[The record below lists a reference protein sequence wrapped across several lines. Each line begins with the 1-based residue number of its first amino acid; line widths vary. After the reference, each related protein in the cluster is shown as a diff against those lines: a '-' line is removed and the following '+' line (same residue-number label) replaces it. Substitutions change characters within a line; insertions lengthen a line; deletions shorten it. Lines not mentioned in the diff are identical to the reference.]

1 MFQLKNTC
9 KGWSGM
15 QAAIKKKKTVYHT
28 IRIKIEGKPGD
39 YYELVQALS
48 VKDSKLTPTEVEG
61 IKNFDK
67 NDKENY
73 PLNDSIIHVDFMIG
87 TKDLKVV
94 GIPFDSNE
102 EIVIMENGEFA
113 I

>member
-1 MFQLKNTC
+1 MD
-9 KGWSGM
+9 
-15 QAAIKKKKTVYHT
+15 KTL
-28 IRIKIEGKPGD
+28 E
-39 YYELVQALS
+39 
-48 VKDSKLTPTEVEG
+48 
-61 IKNFDK
+61 

-94 GIPFDSNE
+94 GIPFDSDE